1 MPSVALFHDG
11 SGDLLKLIKCPL
23 VYLDRQ
29 YDPVAKLGEEVVWLK
44 NIIESLRLALDLP
57 PMESSRVTEYN
68 QETLECLRRELKI
81 LRVGLQERGWPPFV
95 PFPLVHARPRL
106 QYPGLEK
113 EAFIEVPCEGL
124 TPPLISL
131 VQHALQ
137 GHGMLKIVDDS
148 LLEPFTLLLLNRA
161 VKTCAND
168 ASCRLPFSGRCCV
181 CTLPL
186 PCAETSHNYT
196 NEMIL
201 SGRYKLSTLEATI
214 DKGSAASVYYSRSL
228 EANLTGA
235 LNEFGLSSVP
245 ASHAD
250 DIESCPVGTTG
261 GREDGGI
268 CSPSRR
274 SMTAGPTGGS
284 PSGHHTEPMPSST
297 LWRHEE
303 SKGRSPVSQN
313 GNGRVGAEDG
323 IQGDTHSGESRF
335 PQAVPPSFTMK
346 KNPPAMSPSAVSKG
360 SKHPGF
366 KRSYQEALLE
376 PLQLRSP
383 QGSSGFPRN
392 RLVGDLDVSP
402 FTAAALS
409 DGGGNDQAED
419 RCDVLFAGCLPER
432 YRRDREVT
440 MESLDSKR
448 RSREFEAAQ
457 VAKMLAIE
465 EYRERRLNAKL
476 KELEEKKQREIENQN
491 YLKEKERKREMR
503 NRFLRKQLEE
513 YYGKKETAK

>member
-131 VQHALQ
+131 VQ
-137 GHGMLKIVDDS
+137 
-148 LLEPFTLLLLNRA
+148 
-161 VKTCAND
+161 
-168 ASCRLPFSGRCCV
+168 
-181 CTLPL
+181 
-186 PCAETSHNYT
+186 
-196 NEMIL
+196 
-201 SGRYKLSTLEATI
+201 
-214 DKGSAASVYYSRSL
+214 
-228 EANLTGA
+228 
-235 LNEFGLSSVP
+235 
-245 ASHAD
+245 
-250 DIESCPVGTTG
+250 
-261 GREDGGI
+261 
-268 CSPSRR
+268 
-274 SMTAGPTGGS
+274 
-284 PSGHHTEPMPSST
+284 
-297 LWRHEE
+297 
-303 SKGRSPVSQN
+303 
-313 GNGRVGAEDG
+313 
-323 IQGDTHSGESRF
+323 
-335 PQAVPPSFTMK
+335 
-346 KNPPAMSPSAVSKG
+346 
-360 SKHPGF
+360 
-366 KRSYQEALLE
+366 
-376 PLQLRSP
+376 
-383 QGSSGFPRN
+383 
-392 RLVGDLDVSP
+392 
-402 FTAAALS
+402 
-409 DGGGNDQAED
+409 
-419 RCDVLFAGCLPER
+419 
-432 YRRDREVT
+432 
-440 MESLDSKR
+440 SLDSKR